1 MEGGMDVNIPFTS
14 LLLIRAEF
22 LEIPR
27 LQLTQTQVEHLWG
40 IDTATA
46 SMLLRMLVDT
56 RFLQRVNGNA
66 YVRANADATR
76 ASHETHEM
84 SRVTG

>member
-1 MEGGMDVNIPFTS
+1 MDANVPFTS
-14 LLLIRAEF
+14 LLLVRAEF

-46 SMLLRMLVDT
+46 SLLLRMLVDT
-56 RFLQRVNGNA
+56 RFLRKTEGNA
-66 YVRANADATR
+66 YVRASADAAR
-76 ASHETHEM
+76 ASHDTHDM
-84 SRVTG
+84 SRV

>member
-1 MEGGMDVNIPFTS
+1 MDVNIPFTS

-66 YVRANADATR
+66 YVRADADGMR
-76 ASHETHEM
+76 AGHESHEM
-84 SRVTG
+84 SRVAG

>member
-1 MEGGMDVNIPFTS
+1 VEAGMDVNLPFTS

-56 RFLQRVNGNA
+56 RFLQKVNGNS
-66 YVRANADATR
+66 YVRAN
-76 ASHETHEM
+76 
-84 SRVTG
+84 

>member
-1 MEGGMDVNIPFTS
+1 MDANVPFTS

-46 SMLLRMLVDT
+46 SLLLRMLVDT
-56 RFLQRVNGNA
+56 RFLTRVNGNS
-66 YVRANADATR
+66 YVRATGDGRRTR
-76 ASHETHEM
+76 HESHEM
-84 SRVTG
+84 SRAAD

>member
-1 MEGGMDVNIPFTS
+1 MDVNMPFTS

-66 YVRANADATR
+66 YVRANADATP
-76 ASHETHEM
+76 AGHETHEM